1 MLSVICPYL
10 VLLLFLIYISCN
22 LQYPYVS
29 FTPDMATAWSN
40 KCWDEAVPTVLSS
53 VITWDYTMSLG
64 PNNMDFP
71 VYPVPFAQ
79 LNSARA
85 ASTSSS
91 SSETGV
97 PLLPVMPELDMRSFL
112 TGVYANPVG
121 CLQSYYDLRDGTI
134 APTVSHPDVG
144 YSPNTNFFDPDN
156 YISVS
161 AMMYSGDPYLMKE
174 VKKVIERTAET
185 M

>member
-1 MLSVICPYL
+1 MVPHACIHVV
-10 VLLLFLIYISCN
+10 VLPLHH
-22 LQYPYVS
+22 VV
-29 FTPDMATAWSN
+29 DMATAWSN
-40 KCWDEAVPTVLSS
+40 KCWDEAELTTISDTV
-53 VITWDYTMSLG
+53 TWAYTMSLG

-71 VYPVPFAQ
+71 VHPIPFAASVP
-79 LNSARA
+79 NKDKNKDNTEAARNLFPA
-85 ASTSSS
+85 PA
-91 SSETGV
+91 
-97 PLLPVMPELDMRSFL
+97 MPELDVRTFL

-134 APTVSHPDVG
+134 APTISHPDVG

>member
-1 MLSVICPYL
+1 MCYL
-10 VLLLFLIYISCN
+10 YSII
-22 LQYPYVS
+22 
-29 FTPDMATAWSN
+29 DMATAWSD
-40 KCWDEAVPTVLSS
+40 KCWDEAEPTTISGAV
-53 VITWDYTMSLG
+53 TWEYTMSLG

-71 VYPVPFAQ
+71 VYPVPFAPTQ
-79 LNSARA
+79 DNEPSRDRDRNKDRA
-85 ASTSSS
+85 FHNL
-91 SSETGV
+91 V
-97 PLLPVMPELDMRSFL
+97 PAMPELDVRTFL

-134 APTVSHPDVG
+134 APTISHPDVG

-161 AMMYSGDPYLMKE
+161 AMMYSGDPYLMNE